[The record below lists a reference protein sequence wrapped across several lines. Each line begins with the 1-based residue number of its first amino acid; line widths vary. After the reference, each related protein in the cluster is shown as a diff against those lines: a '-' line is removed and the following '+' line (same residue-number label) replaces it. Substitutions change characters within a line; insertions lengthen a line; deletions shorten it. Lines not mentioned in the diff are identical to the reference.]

1 MQNEILEKLK
11 VKKTPKAQ
19 EAVLVNIPRTKINV
33 SVNTTVIDNTNKSD
47 VDREDFL
54 KNIKGNRRIYMKRA
68 IKPPPIPSAI
78 VEDDDGPSDDGP
90 SNDVKTSVAK
100 PSKIKKLK
108 VKIKLN
114 SDDPSV
120 APKTIVRKTK
130 PPQGIADVGPITMVE
145 INNETLANRIGP
157 KAQVNKIKASAYYLN
172 NRQIFVNFVTG
183 IFNKYK
189 LDIARDKKN
198 ASCEKTDGDGFK
210 LMSHQKLVRDYIS
223 QYTPYRGVLLFHGL
237 GSGKTCSSIAI
248 AEGLKTSKQIIIM
261 TPASLSMNYKEELK
275 KCGDDMYKK
284 NQFWEF
290 ISTNNLGD
298 KKKEIVDSLSQA
310 LSLSVDF
317 INKQK
322 GAWLMNV
329 TKSSNFDSLD
339 SSQKS
344 SLDKQLNQMINSKY
358 KFINYN
364 GLRNDS
370 LRKMTNNY
378 TINPFDNAVV
388 IIDEAHNFIGRIV
401 NKMGRTDTLSGK
413 MYEYLMNAHNAKM
426 VLLTGTPII
435 NKPNEIAILF
445 NILRGKIKSWSF
457 KLNIKNDKKVDK
469 KFFEQIFNSK
479 TYGGNMLDYIDYKPT
494 STTLI
499 ITRNPFGFINK
510 VQKEDYKGVHMGER
524 GELTDEEFI
533 TKITG
538 LLSKKGFK
546 VKPSDIKHESYKALP
561 DTLDEFKKEFVD
573 ETTNDVKN
581 MNLFKRRILGLTS
594 YFRDMESLM
603 PRYNEAVDLIVVKIP
618 MSDFQFTIYEE
629 ARASERKTESNNA
642 KKQKKQISS
651 GLFEESSST
660 YRIFSR
666 AFCNFVF
673 PRPHITRPL
682 PDNVN
687 DLESAIMK
695 EDSSEDAIDAVTK
708 KEKQERGDEVDEIE
722 SSDDYGSYQERIDGA
737 LTKLSKDRDKYLT
750 PDALEMYSPKFLNML
765 ENIRDEEKFKGL
777 HLIYTQFRTLEGI
790 GIFKLVLETDGFVQ
804 FKIKNVSGIWK
815 LDIAPEDKGKKMFAL
830 YTGTETPEEKEIIR
844 NVFNGDWEFLPAQLA
859 KEITSISDTNIMG
872 EIIKVLMITASGA
885 EGISLKNV
893 RYVHVTEPY
902 WHPVRIQQVIG
913 RARRICSHQSLQAID
928 DSLNTVKVFVYLM
941 EFTKEQIE
949 NDEAVELRIKDKSR
963 LDKQKVLTS
972 DEALFEISNMKKELT
987 NKLLKAVKE
996 ASIDCIIHS
1005 GKDDAEQLQCFT
1017 FGQVESNKF
1026 AYVPGI
1032 EQEETDTLA
1041 EQNKTTKILKAK
1053 TWKASDGITY
1063 AVNPEN
1069 NKVYDLDSYKEGVPI
1084 QVGVLVER
1092 KEGNKTTFI
1101 FEKLVE

>member
-11 VKKTPKAQ
+11 IKRTPRAQ
-19 EAVLVNIPRTKINV
+19 EVVLVNIPTRKINV
-33 SVNTTVIDNTNKSD
+33 SVNTTVIDNTNKND

-54 KNIKGNRRIYMKRA
+54 KNIKGDRRIFIKRA
-68 IKPPPIPSAI
+68 IKSATIPNAI
-78 VEDDDGPSDDGP
+78 VEDTDAGPANIIEAP
-90 SNDVKTSVAK
+90 PAK

-108 VKIKLN
+108 LKIKLHSN
-114 SDDPSV
+114 DPVV
-120 APKTIVRKTK
+120 APKMVVRKTK
-130 PPQGIADVGPITMVE
+130 PPQGIADIGPITMVE
-145 INNETLANRIGP
+145 INNETIANRIGP
-157 KAQVNKIKASAYYLN
+157 KAEVNKIRASAYYLN

-198 ASCEKTDGDGFK
+198 ASCEKTDSSGFK

-290 ISTNNLGD
+290 VSTNNLGD
-298 KKKEIVDSLSQA
+298 KKKEIVDSLSVA

-317 INKQK
+317 INNQK

-329 TKSSNFDSLD
+329 TKAANFDSLD

-401 NKMGRTDTLSGK
+401 NKMGRADTLSGK

-457 KLNIKNDKKVDK
+457 KLNIKNDKRVDK
-469 KFFEQIFNSK
+469 KYFEQIFNSK

-499 ITRNPFGFINK
+499 ITRNPFGFVNK
-510 VQKEDYKGVHMGER
+510 VQKDDYKGVHIGER
-524 GELTDEEFI
+524 GELTDEEFV

-546 VKPSDIKHESYKALP
+546 VKPSDIKQDSYKALP
-561 DTLDEFKKEFVD
+561 DTLAEFKKAFVD

-603 PRYNEAVDLIVVKIP
+603 PRYNEEIDLIVVKIP

-687 DLESAIMK
+687 DLESAILK
-695 EDSSEDAIDAVTK
+695 EGASEDDIDAVTA
-708 KEKQERGDEVDEIE
+708 KEKQTRGDEVDDIE
-722 SSDDYGSYQERIDGA
+722 KSDDYGSYQDRIDRA
-737 LTKLSKDRDKYLT
+737 LTKLQKDSDKYLT

-765 ENIRDEEKFKGL
+765 ENIRDDETFEGL

-804 FKIKNVSGIWK
+804 FKIKNVSGTWK
-815 LDIAPEDKGKKMFAL
+815 LDIAAEDKGKKMFAL

-859 KEITSISDTNIMG
+859 KEVASISDTNMRG

-913 RARRICSHQSLQAID
+913 RARRICSHQALPKELQ
-928 DSLNTVKVFVYLM
+928 TVKVFVYLM

-949 NDEAVELRIKDKSR
+949 NDDAVELRIKDKSR
-963 LDKQKVLTS
+963 VDTQKVLTS
-972 DEALFEISNMKKELT
+972 DEALFEISNMKKDIT

-1005 GKDDAEQLQCFT
+1005 SKDGAEQLQCFT
-1017 FGQVESNKF
+1017 FGQVDSTKF

-1032 EQEETDTLA
+1032 EQEENDTLA
-1041 EQNKTTKILKAK
+1041 EQNKTTKIWRAK
-1053 TWKASDGITY
+1053 TWRASDGITY

-1069 NKVYDLDSYKEGVPI
+1069 NKVYDLESYKEGVPI
-1084 QVGVLVER
+1084 QVGLLVER
-1092 KEGNKTTFI
+1092 KEGNKSMFI